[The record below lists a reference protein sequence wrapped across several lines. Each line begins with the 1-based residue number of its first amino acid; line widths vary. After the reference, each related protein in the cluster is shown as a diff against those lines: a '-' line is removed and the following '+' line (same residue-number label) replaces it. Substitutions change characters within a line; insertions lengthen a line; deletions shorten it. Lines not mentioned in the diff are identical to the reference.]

1 MNMRK
6 LLILIAAVVSLSV
19 YAQDER
25 VPQLPQ
31 QTTKLAPVKT
41 AAQLYHLG
49 GDTIEVVV
57 RIMVHPDHVIFS
69 NVDPAEQHLTTDV
82 RINAP
87 KGFKKLKGMTKPV
100 RQQTTTGT
108 NTYTYQ
114 GDCIFRQKYKGN
126 AEGDFKVTIKYECMN
141 AQHEVF
147 QPESV
152 DYTLKQ

>member
-1 MNMRK
+1 MGSAN
-6 LLILIAAVVSLSV
+6 
-19 YAQDER
+19 AQTER
-25 VPQLPQ
+25 IPELRQP
-31 QTTKLAPVKT
+31 TTKLAPVKT

-57 RIMVHPDHVIFS
+57 RIMIHPDHVIFS

-114 GDCIFRQKYKGN
+114 GDCIFRQKYKGK

-141 AQHEVF
+141 AQYEVF

-152 DYTLKQ
+152 DYTLKR